1 MVFRITC
8 RQREEKRAQKA
19 ASRQRRSDE
28 KVDAEEVGDILDG
41 DRLLRWAGL
50 KNKGFRDD
58 QFALFYQFA
67 RWVREEVYRECPSV
81 GIPLVSKKKLVYESK
96 NQELCFSPVS
106 AQSVVQR

>member
-19 ASRQRRSDE
+19 ASRQRRSDG

-81 GIPLVSKKKLVYESK
+81 GIPLVSKKSIHTNFFK
-96 NQELCFSPVS
+96 NAFLDLPVL
-106 AQSVVQR
+106 A

>member
-19 ASRQRRSDE
+19 ASRQRRSDG

-81 GIPLVSKKKLVYESK
+81 GIPLVSK
-96 NQELCFSPVS
+96 
-106 AQSVVQR
+106 